1 MSIENIETIETIKT
15 IKTGG
20 PEYQKIYYQN
30 KYQDY
35 HKLRYQEKK
44 ESLKKDNLKKYWIN
58 QLQKL
63 NIEYD
68 DINNQL
74 KDENLDDQIKIIL
87 LSKKVRLSKKID
99 KGNLNLI

>member
-1 MSIENIETIETIKT
+1 MSIENIETIKT
-15 IKTGG
+15 IKTGDA
-20 PEYQKIYYQN
+20 EYQKIYYKN

-63 NIEYD
+63 NVEYD

-74 KDENLDDQIKIIL
+74 NDENLDDHMKIIL
-87 LSKKVRLSKKID
+87 LSKKVKLSKKID
-99 KGNLNLI
+99 KGNSNLI